1 MISLAQSRGLEL
13 EHTKHKIGENMNEL
27 IQSKLAIEVAS
38 KTLTVATLEAR
49 NEELLAQLKQAQ
61 EEVETYRTVLASDC
75 ALQEL
80 FEEVKN
86 KNEVTN

>member
-1 MISLAQSRGLEL
+1 
-13 EHTKHKIGENMNEL
+13 MNEL

-61 EEVETYRTVLASDC
+61 EEVETYRKVLASDC

-80 FEEVKN
+80 FEEIKN